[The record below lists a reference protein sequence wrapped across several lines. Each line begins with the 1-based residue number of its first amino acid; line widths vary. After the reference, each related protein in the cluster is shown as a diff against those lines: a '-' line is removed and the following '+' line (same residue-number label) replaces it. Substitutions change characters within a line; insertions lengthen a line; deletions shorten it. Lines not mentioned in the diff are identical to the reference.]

1 MKIKKSALIILLCII
16 IAVLPGCKNIGSFS
30 SGKNELKIGV
40 EGLSGNY
47 NPFYAESE
55 ADIEIISQM
64 FRPIQIV
71 GTENSLIN
79 HSGSISYEFIG
90 DSQVKY
96 TVSIDDGMRF
106 SDGTHITIDDVIF
119 FYHFIADATY
129 DGRYKDWYLNNIEG
143 LKEYY
148 FDDKNYESSMA
159 KLEQTV
165 QEKYTAST
173 ISQEDLAEYL
183 IETKIEGK
191 YTSADSKSPSG
202 QTWTEYVTALGY
214 TREIRELGEKPTDE
228 AWLKLVATAESQK
241 NAAAYNPEE
250 WYRKNLFENYLKS
263 NYADG
268 TDVSEISGIKKI
280 NDYTCSILFNSRNI
294 NAISEIN
301 TILIPRSAYS
311 AEYIKGSAETVKEL
325 TFFAIGSGPYI
336 IAENSAEEV
345 KMSFNEFYSDD
356 ECEFRNLKFIDLA
369 AKGYDP
375 VESVVSGRVDV
386 VNTVADNESVNALK
400 DAPVQYFINNSDSY
414 VSLFFNSR
422 TLDLESRKALMGLC
436 NPTETVDKLIGS
448 YYSRILNPINIRFN
462 EYPSEVTEPYYSE
475 QTYSIYTQ
483 YAESPVKNAT
493 AYYCGSEED
502 IEHSVLVGY
511 KDLLSKKGITL
522 DIVIASEEELNEAIA
537 SGKADMWIDTVSD
550 GITIDKYDYFNGSG
564 ALNKTGLNDPE
575 INELTLSIR
584 SAVGFN
590 NKTFMISKLMKL
602 VMQQAVEWPLYQ
614 RQEIVIYNTETI
626 SPDSF
631 MQINES
637 DGFTY
642 FISKLVPQN

>member
-1 MKIKKSALIILLCII
+1 MI

-40 EGLSGNY
+40 EGLTGNY
-47 NPFYAESE
+47 NPFYAESK
-55 ADIEIISQM
+55 ADLEIISQM
-64 FRPIQIV
+64 FRPIQIE
-71 GTENSLIN
+71 GTDNTLIN

-90 DSQVKY
+90 DYQVKY

-106 SDGTHITIDDVIF
+106 SDGTHITIDDVIL

-129 DGRYKDWYLNNIEG
+129 DGRYKDWYLNDIEG

-159 KLEQTV
+159 EIDNMIS
-165 QEKYTAST
+165 EKYTQTT
-173 ISQEDLAEYL
+173 ISVEDYTDYL
-183 IETKIEGK
+183 VKTKLEGK
-191 YTSADSKSPSG
+191 YESADSKNAAG
-202 QTWTEYVTALGY
+202 QTWKEYVSSSGY
-214 TREIRELGEKPTDE
+214 AREIRELGDKPSDE
-228 AWLKLVATAESQK
+228 AWLKLVAKVEAEK
-241 NAAAYNPEE
+241 NPSAYNPEP
-250 WYRKNLFENYLKS
+250 WYRKTLYENYLKS

-268 TDVSEISGIKKI
+268 TDVTEISGIKKI

-301 TILIPRSAYS
+301 AIIVPKSAYS
-311 AEYIKGSAETVKEL
+311 SEYIKGSAETVKEL
-325 TFFAIGSGPYI
+325 TFFSIGSGPYI
-336 IAENSAEEV
+336 VAENSDKEV

-356 ECEFRNLKFIDLA
+356 ECEFRNLKFIDIA
-369 AKGYDP
+369 AKEYDP

-386 VNTVADNESVNALK
+386 VSTLADQTSLNALK
-400 DAPVQYFINNSDSY
+400 DVPVQYFINNCDSY
-414 VSLFFNSR
+414 VSAFFNSR

-448 YYSRILNPINIRFN
+448 YYSRIVSPINIRFA
-462 EYPSEVTEPYYSE
+462 EYPSKVTDPYYSE

-483 YAESPVKNAT
+483 FSEAPVKNVT
-493 AYYCGSEED
+493 AYYCGKEDD
-502 IEHSVLVGY
+502 IEHSILVDY
-511 KDLLSKKGITL
+511 KELLSKKGVIL
-522 DIVIASEEELNEAIA
+522 DIVVASEEEFRSAIS
-537 SGKADMWIDTVSD
+537 SGKADMWIETVSD
-550 GITIDKYDYFNGSG
+550 GITIDKYDYYNGIGSM
-564 ALNKTGLNDPE
+564 NKTGLNDPE
-575 INELTLSIR
+575 INDLTSSIR

-590 NKTFMISKLMKL
+590 NKSLMISNLMKL

-614 RQEIVIYNTETI
+614 RQEIVIYNIETI

-631 MQINES
+631 VQTNES

-642 FISKLVPQN
+642 FISKLKPND